1 MSKTETDNTSVIDR
15 LKKRKAELDKPV
27 TVTLPETAETVTYP
41 GFVSHGSI
49 MQIYKKAGGQK
60 GTAKMAAIAIS
71 ELCRFGSEQARLSHT
86 DVTELL
92 PNRDVTFLS
101 SKCLGVEEEDE
112 EGNEF
117 GE

>member
-1 MSKTETDNTSVIDR
+1 
-15 LKKRKAELDKPV
+15 
-27 TVTLPETAETVTYP
+27 
-41 GFVSHGSI
+41 
-49 MQIYKKAGGQK
+49 
-60 GTAKMAAIAIS
+60 MAAIAIS